1 MSKGNAALLEE
12 MGVPVGDI
20 LSEFESLVK
29 AHTVTTGEG
38 GKKLEKPIAPS
49 KTEKLALLRKVVTP
63 GQLAGVEAWVENQ
76 LAGMI

>member
-29 AHTVTTGEG
+29 THTVTTGEG
-38 GKKLEKPIAPS
+38 GKKLEKPIAPN

-63 GQLAGVEAWVENQ
+63 AHLRSVESWVENQ
-76 LAGMI
+76 IAGMI